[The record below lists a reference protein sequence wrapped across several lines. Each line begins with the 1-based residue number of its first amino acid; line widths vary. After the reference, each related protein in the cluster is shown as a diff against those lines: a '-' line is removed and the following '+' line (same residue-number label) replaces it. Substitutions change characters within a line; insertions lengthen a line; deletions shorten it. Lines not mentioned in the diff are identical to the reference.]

1 MLNYAYTFRINLI
14 EQLLTKVRNFFTSYV
29 SIFKKKLTNNKI
41 SNEKL
46 LADFYGGEQIHCK
59 SSDSKITQLYA
70 GYKFDVNTNIINYSS
85 QPLNTNNDEEIENY
99 FSQLQITKKKTQITK
114 FKKCDQM
121 CSIPINWATRLYEKF
136 NLLQPCYNFKTL
148 QNNII
153 EFEKCYY
160 CYHSI
165 ENDEGLCS
173 KNSIKC
179 QDTIRLIINLTE
191 HFQRLRSVLRTI
203 YSIRQLNMSIIE
215 LDNYLSQFN
224 LDDIIEMTN
233 FKEHY
238 QKQTNALNIIEYT
251 ENVNLI
257 DYDHLNKLKNNYE
270 KTLLKKL
277 DFKTCTFCLRS
288 LPIEKFRLLNDIQMR
303 HEIILNFIR
312 YKIIPED
319 LVCPVFCC
327 FEQCYKDIFDK
338 NEIPAY
344 SPANN
349 MEIIEAPPCIKNL
362 NFYEKLLIQKA
373 KCFVTTINLKPL
385 STSKSTFE
393 LKAIKGLAI
402 HMPITFEET
411 HEYVNNTL
419 PNPQA
424 LNIIINGLPT
434 ITNNIWRGL
443 VNLDNVYKALE
454 WLQINNVYYKSTD
467 TNIISREIL
476 EKRTLLFNSDIK
488 YNKLIKEQSYLT
500 DYSAASIQH
509 CTVMDFDKFNANLP
523 DITKYSQK
531 RVAASPMNDRDPKMD
546 HLCFVEL
553 YPLGTGGMYDSRN
566 IRIKPAMYIRWM
578 LMHSN
583 PSPRRNIQYLFS
595 AVQNQDIRALE
606 SGIFASLRTSKMPNL
621 TAGAVKRQIE
631 NNNQLLEANLATTM
645 TAVRGSKEYW
655 TQCYGDL
662 RCMDEKFDCA
672 SLYLTL
678 SCNEYDWE
686 DLFIFL
692 KQRNADLE
700 HLEQLSLNDLIKI
713 DPVSLSIFFEK
724 KLRSF
729 MSEVVLSQN
738 GPFGQVEHYFYRR
751 EYQTR
756 GAPHIHG
763 KLWIKG
769 TPKYGKD
776 SDLEVIN
783 WIDKHITCRIPD
795 PVTEPRLYGLVMKY
809 QQHICTPS
817 CLRLS
822 VSKYKKGLM
831 CRYGFP
837 RKIQNRTSLN
847 SIVNVLKSKLQGN
860 KPIKLYSLKRRFCER
875 YINDYNVYILEIWCG
890 NHDLQYMLSQSIAL
904 DKYITSYIT
913 KAERNNSE
921 ELWDECNKNKTL
933 KGALKSF
940 GLKSLKERQ
949 MGVYEVAD
957 KLLGTFK
964 FYLHDLLNKY
974 NYNGN
979 LIRLFSS

>member
-1 MLNYAYTFRINLI
+1 LIYIINIKIKNVLFKDDPLYETEKIKFKKFKKHYSILTLKKNVCYSNLKKNAMKLSCTTLRKKKQIIRSIKDVLNYAYTFRINLI

-70 GYKFDVNTNIINYSS
+70 GYKFDVNNNIINYSS

-467 TNIISREIL
+467 TNII
-476 EKRTLLFNSDIK
+476 
-488 YNKLIKEQSYLT
+488 
-500 DYSAASIQH
+500 
-509 CTVMDFDKFNANLP
+509 
-523 DITKYSQK
+523 
-531 RVAASPMNDRDPKMD
+531 
-546 HLCFVEL
+546 
-553 YPLGTGGMYDSRN
+553 
-566 IRIKPAMYIRWM
+566 
-578 LMHSN
+578 
-583 PSPRRNIQYLFS
+583 RRNIQYLFS
-595 AVQNQDIRALE
+595 AVHNQDIRALE

-817 CLRLS
+817 CIRLS